1 MSTVEEMAQF
11 VLLWDL
17 VHGVVLNGEEDRI
30 IWKFTADGL
39 YTAKSAYEIQFRG
52 SYCSF
57 KPGYLWSA
65 YAEPKH
71 RFFSWLLVQEKILTA
86 DKLQARNWPC
96 NPLCLLCKIAP
107 ESAQHICLQCP
118 YAQHVWELV
127 QSWSHDLVR
136 KPDANS
142 TIEDWWTDSLQSMPK
157 EQRRTKAAI
166 LIYTVWNLWN
176 ERNRRTFQGKEAE
189 PLMVLQLIKEEIGLR
204 LRACGKP
211 CVP

>member
-1 MSTVEEMAQF
+1 MGKRTGSFGSSLQMAFTQQNLHMRYSSE
-11 VLLWDL
+11 VHTAPSNL
-17 VHGVVLNGEEDRI
+17 VTSGRRMQSPSIV
-30 IWKFTADGL
+30 
-39 YTAKSAYEIQFRG
+39 
-52 SYCSF
+52 
-57 KPGYLWSA
+57 
-65 YAEPKH
+65 
-71 RFFSWLLVQEKILTA
+71 FFSWLLVQEKILTA

-96 NPLCLLCKIAP
+96 NPMCLLCKIAP
-107 ESAQHICLQCP
+107 ESALHICLQCP